1 MDGQQVFFF
10 FSASSGGG
18 ASSRLKLGDYQVK
31 SCFLGDQF
39 SKVEINAHPK
49 YVLQWPTH
57 YLGGLMHYYMELQA
71 CSVYIGIPSPMWQ
84 AVGGIHPQTA
94 CKLREGMQMYTHL
107 MQTAAAPAMNQSARR
122 N

>member
-1 MDGQQVFFF
+1 MYPKPFFQHV
-10 FSASSGGG
+10 SHVSLVSRGVLVPASSGGG

-57 YLGGLMHYYMELQA
+57 YLGGLMHYYMEVTSLQCVHWHSFSHVA
-71 CSVYIGIPSPMWQ
+71 SS
-84 AVGGIHPQTA
+84 
-94 CKLREGMQMYTHL
+94 
-107 MQTAAAPAMNQSARR
+107 
-122 N
+122 